1 MQNWENIYIF
11 FYYLLGLREF
21 VRTTQIDWT
30 LHNFLLKS
38 FNSPQWLLVCEGI
51 YKVFSLKSKTLFLQL
66 LFHFAFQGI
75 VPLSWLHCPVVG
87 LSLISKNI
95 WWLNSSVPHAHHLPA
110 PQGTGLLSST
120 YWVLLS
126 GKQLECVA
134 SPLLVFQFWNW
145 NINYDWNIKL
155 FTYLTFPFLNF
166 SAP

>member
-1 MQNWENIYIF
+1 MTS
-11 FYYLLGLREF
+11 L
-21 VRTTQIDWT
+21 
-30 LHNFLLKS
+30 
-38 FNSPQWLLVCEGI
+38 CEGI
-51 YKVFSLKSKTLFLQL
+51 YKVFGLKSKTLFLQL

-75 VPLSWLHCPVVG
+75 VPLSWLLCPVVG
-87 LSLISKNI
+87 LSLISKSI

-110 PQGTGLLSST
+110 PQVDQGTGLLSST

-166 SAP
+166 QLLNYRNWSCSSLILFSVWYTFLFRKTVFIKLN